1 MDKIKNEKDNLI
13 HDVKLI
19 SLPIYQDERGKLLHM
34 IKSDMSAFKGFGE
47 IYFSYTNF
55 GIIKGWYMQKKN
67 FSNFSVL
74 LGGIK
79 LVIFDN
85 RKLSKT
91 FNLVQEIN
99 LSLSNY
105 HLVTIPPK
113 VWYSFKTIKG
123 RFSIL
128 ANLIDKP
135 YKENEVKKYNINCK
149 KFPYKWK

>member
-1 MDKIKNEKDNLI
+1 MNKMKIEKDNLI

-34 IKSDMSAFKGFGE
+34 IKSEMSAFKGFGE

-55 GIIKGWYMQKKN
+55 GVIKGWYMQKKN

-74 LGGIK
+74 FGGVK
-79 LVIFDN
+79 LVIFDD
-85 RKLSKT
+85 RKSSRT
-91 FNLVQEIN
+91 FNSVQEIN

-135 YKENEVKKYNINCK
+135 YRENEVRKNNINCK
-149 KFPYKWK
+149 KFPYKWQ

>member
-1 MDKIKNEKDNLI
+1 MIDG
-13 HDVKLI
+13 VKLI
-19 SLPIYQDERGKLLHM
+19 NLKTIHDERGKIMHM
-34 IKSDMSAFKGFGE
+34 LKKTDPHFIEFGE

-55 GIIKGWYMQKKN
+55 GVIKGWYMQKKN

-74 LGGIK
+74 FGGIK